1 MASNGVQPNT
11 KEDQAAEKERMKK
24 FANDLRQTV
33 ALKHILKKRGKFKW
47 FSKIIKMK
55 IKT

>member
-33 ALKHILKKRGKFKW
+33 ALKHILKKRGKFKC